1 MIRYQKDT
9 DNIVTLTLDMD
20 NREENVM
27 NQKIWS
33 AFVPVLQQLKTE
45 KKQGRL
51 RGVILASAKKTFM
64 AGGDLEY
71 IYQAEDAAEIF
82 AAAEGMKTFLRDLES
97 PGVPVVA
104 AINGSALGAGFE
116 LALGCHHR
124 IVLDNPKIQ
133 VGLPEVEIGLIP
145 AGGSIVRLLWLL
157 GIEKAFPILAG
168 GKRYN
173 PRGALRAGIIDELSA
188 SPKETLQKAK
198 AWLMRTREG
207 RRPWDT
213 PGRVIPGGSAR
224 EPATARKIMAL
235 SAALNGQ
242 NFDNYPAPRAIL
254 HILTEAS
261 KVGFDVACRLES
273 RYYTELV
280 RSRQCKNM
288 VKAFWFDA
296 NYIKAGNDRPKGY
309 GRFRPQTVGIIG
321 AGTMGSGIALTCLQN
336 GLSVV
341 LKDVSQP
348 IAARGVEFVR
358 QHLDEQ
364 VANNTLLQEERDAL
378 LQKIQ
383 ATDNPAH
390 FQSCD
395 LVIEAVFESQ
405 QVKQK
410 VVREAESCLDEQAFI
425 ASNTVSIPIT
435 TLAGACAQPGRFIG
449 LHFFHPV
456 TDTQLVEIVRGRD
469 TSEETIARAFDFV
482 RTIGKTPILVKDIWG
497 FYAARV
503 QNTYILEGIAMLQD
517 GYPAAVIENLGLQAG
532 MPKSPLA
539 LADELGLELVLRYE
553 QQAAA
558 HYGPKYIQH
567 PAADLARCFL
577 DTLHRPG
584 KARQEGF
591 YTYTAEGQKH
601 LWAGMKEVLPAVRPD
616 YQRQEV
622 IDRLLIVQVLE
633 AVWCMQEG
641 VIQSVAAAN
650 LGSIYGW
657 GFPACKGGVIQVI
670 EDYGRDAFLEKCRE
684 LEQRFGPRFK
694 VPRFL
699 QRSLDK
705 IA

>member
-33 AFVPVLQQLKTE
+33 AFVPVLQQLKAE

-145 AGGSIVRLLWLL
+145 AGGSIVRLMWLL

-168 GKRYN
+168 GKRYD
-173 PRGALRAGIIDELSA
+173 PRGALQAGIVDELSA

-224 EPATARKIMAL
+224 EPATARKIMAF

-309 GRFRPQTVGIIG
+309 GRFRPQTVGVIG

-348 IAARGVEFVR
+348 IAARGVEFIR
-358 QHLDEQ
+358 QRLDEQ
-364 VANNTLLQEERDAL
+364 VANSTLLQEERDAL
-378 LQKIQ
+378 LKKIQ
-383 ATDNPAH
+383 ATDNPAD

-395 LVIEAVFESQ
+395 LVIEAVFESR

-410 VVREAESCLDEQAFI
+410 VVREAESCLEEQAFI

-435 TLAGACAQPGRFIG
+435 TLADACAQPGRFIG

-456 TDTQLVEIVRGRD
+456 TDTRLVEIVRGKE

-482 RTIGKTPILVKDIWG
+482 RAIGKTPILVKDIWG

-503 QNTYILEGIAMLQD
+503 QNTYILEGIAMLQE

-553 QQAAA
+553 QQAAT

-567 PAADLARCFL
+567 PAADLARSFL
-577 DTLHRPG
+577 DTLRRPG

-591 YTYTAEGQKH
+591 YTYTADGRKH
-601 LWAGMKEVLPAVRPD
+601 LWPEMQDVLPAVHPD

-657 GFPACKGGVIQVI
+657 GFPACKGGVIQFI
-670 EDYGRDAFLEKCRE
+670 EDYGREAFVEKCRE

-694 VPRFL
+694 VPKFL
-699 QRSLDK
+699 GKL
-705 IA
+705 

>member
-33 AFVPVLQQLKTE
+33 AFVPVLQQLKVE

-145 AGGSIVRLLWLL
+145 AGGSIVRLMWLL

-168 GKRYN
+168 GKRYD
-173 PRGALRAGIIDELSA
+173 PRGALQAGIVDELSA

-224 EPATARKIMAL
+224 EPATARKIMAF

-309 GRFRPQTVGIIG
+309 GRFRPQTVGVIG

-348 IAARGVEFVR
+348 IAARGVEFIR
-358 QHLDEQ
+358 QRLDEQ
-364 VANNTLLQEERDAL
+364 VANSTLLQEERDDL
-378 LQKIQ
+378 LKKIQ
-383 ATDNPAH
+383 ATDNPAD

-395 LVIEAVFESQ
+395 LVIEAVFESR

-410 VVREAESCLDEQAFI
+410 VVREAESCLEEQAFI

-435 TLAGACAQPGRFIG
+435 TLADACAQPGRFIG

-456 TDTQLVEIVRGRD
+456 TDTRLVEIVRGKE

-482 RTIGKTPILVKDIWG
+482 RAIGKTPILVKDIWG

-503 QNTYILEGIAMLQD
+503 QNTYILEGIAMLQE

-553 QQAAA
+553 QQAAT

-567 PAADLARCFL
+567 PAADLARSFL
-577 DTLHRPG
+577 DTLRRPG

-591 YTYTAEGQKH
+591 YTYTADGRKH
-601 LWAGMKEVLPAVRPD
+601 LWPEMQDVLPAVHPD

-657 GFPACKGGVIQVI
+657 GFPACKGGVIQFI
-670 EDYGRDAFLEKCRE
+670 EDYGREAFVEKCRE

-694 VPRFL
+694 VPNFL
-699 QRSLDK
+699 GKL
-705 IA
+705 

>member
-33 AFVPVLQQLKTE
+33 AFVPVLQQLKVE

-145 AGGSIVRLLWLL
+145 AGGSIVRLMWLL

-168 GKRYN
+168 GKRYD
-173 PRGALRAGIIDELSA
+173 PRGALQAGIVDELSA

-224 EPATARKIMAL
+224 EPATARKIMAF

-309 GRFRPQTVGIIG
+309 GRFRPQTVGVIG

-348 IAARGVEFVR
+348 IAARGVEFIR
-358 QHLDEQ
+358 QRLDEQ
-364 VANNTLLQEERDAL
+364 VANSTLLQEERDAL
-378 LQKIQ
+378 LKKIQ
-383 ATDNPAH
+383 ATDNPAD

-395 LVIEAVFESQ
+395 LVIEAVFESR

-410 VVREAESCLDEQAFI
+410 VVREAESCLEEQAFI

-435 TLAGACAQPGRFIG
+435 TLADACAQPGRFIG

-456 TDTQLVEIVRGRD
+456 TDTRLVEIVRGKE

-482 RTIGKTPILVKDIWG
+482 RAIGKTPILVKDIWG

-503 QNTYILEGIAMLQD
+503 QNTYILEGIAMLQE

-553 QQAAA
+553 QQAAT

-567 PAADLARCFL
+567 PAADLARSFL
-577 DTLHRPG
+577 DTLRRPG

-591 YTYTAEGQKH
+591 YTYTADGRKH
-601 LWAGMKEVLPAVRPD
+601 LWPEMQDVLPAVHPD

-657 GFPACKGGVIQVI
+657 GFPACKGGVIQFI
-670 EDYGRDAFLEKCRE
+670 EDYGREAFVEKCRE

-694 VPRFL
+694 VPKFL
-699 QRSLDK
+699 GKL
-705 IA
+705 

>member
-33 AFVPVLQQLKTE
+33 AFVPVLQQLKAE

-145 AGGSIVRLLWLL
+145 AGGSIVRLMWLL

-168 GKRYN
+168 GKRYD
-173 PRGALRAGIIDELSA
+173 PRGALQAGIVDELSA

-224 EPATARKIMAL
+224 EPATARKIMAF

-309 GRFRPQTVGIIG
+309 GRFRPQTVGVIG

-348 IAARGVEFVR
+348 IAARGVEFIR
-358 QHLDEQ
+358 QRLDEQ
-364 VANNTLLQEERDAL
+364 VANSTLLQEERDDL
-378 LQKIQ
+378 LKKIQ
-383 ATDNPAH
+383 ATDNPAD

-395 LVIEAVFESQ
+395 LVIEAVFESR

-410 VVREAESCLDEQAFI
+410 VVREAESYLEEQAFI

-435 TLAGACAQPGRFIG
+435 TLADACAQPGRFIG

-456 TDTQLVEIVRGRD
+456 TDTRLVEIVRGKE

-482 RTIGKTPILVKDIWG
+482 RAIGKTPILVKDIWG

-503 QNTYILEGIAMLQD
+503 QNTYILEGIAMLQE

-567 PAADLARCFL
+567 PAADLARSFL
-577 DTLHRPG
+577 DTLRRPG

-591 YTYTAEGQKH
+591 YTYTADGRKH
-601 LWAGMKEVLPAVRPD
+601 LWPEMQDVLPAVHPD

-657 GFPACKGGVIQVI
+657 GFPACKGGVIQFI
-670 EDYGRDAFLEKCRE
+670 EDYGREAFVEKCRE

-694 VPRFL
+694 VPKFL
-699 QRSLDK
+699 GKL
-705 IA
+705 

>member
-33 AFVPVLQQLKTE
+33 AFVPVLQQLKAE

-145 AGGSIVRLLWLL
+145 AGGSIVRLMWLL

-168 GKRYN
+168 GKRYD
-173 PRGALRAGIIDELSA
+173 PRGALQAGIVDELSA

-224 EPATARKIMAL
+224 EPATARKIMAF

-309 GRFRPQTVGIIG
+309 GRFRPQTVGVIG

-348 IAARGVEFVR
+348 IAARGVEFIR
-358 QHLDEQ
+358 QRLDEQ
-364 VANNTLLQEERDAL
+364 VANSTLLQEERDAL
-378 LQKIQ
+378 LKKIQ
-383 ATDNPAH
+383 ATDNPAD

-395 LVIEAVFESQ
+395 LVIEAVFESR

-410 VVREAESCLDEQAFI
+410 VVREAESCLEEQAFI

-435 TLAGACAQPGRFIG
+435 TLADACAQPGRFIG

-456 TDTQLVEIVRGRD
+456 TDTRLVEIVRGKE

-482 RTIGKTPILVKDIWG
+482 RAIGKTPILVKDIWG

-503 QNTYILEGIAMLQD
+503 QNTYILEGIAMLQE

-553 QQAAA
+553 QQAAT

-567 PAADLARCFL
+567 PAADLARSFL
-577 DTLHRPG
+577 DTLRRPG

-591 YTYTAEGQKH
+591 YTYTADGRKH
-601 LWAGMKEVLPAVRPD
+601 LWPEMQDVLPAVHPD

-657 GFPACKGGVIQVI
+657 GFPACKGGVIQFI
-670 EDYGRDAFLEKCRE
+670 EDYGREAFVEKCRE

-694 VPRFL
+694 VPNFL
-699 QRSLDK
+699 GKL
-705 IA
+705 

>member
-33 AFVPVLQQLKTE
+33 AFVPVLQQLKAE

-145 AGGSIVRLLWLL
+145 AGGSIVRLMWLL

-168 GKRYN
+168 GKRYD
-173 PRGALRAGIIDELSA
+173 PRGALQAGIVDELSA

-224 EPATARKIMAL
+224 EPATARKIMAF

-309 GRFRPQTVGIIG
+309 GRFRPQTVGVIG

-348 IAARGVEFVR
+348 IAARGVEFIR
-358 QHLDEQ
+358 QRLDEQ
-364 VANNTLLQEERDAL
+364 VANSTLLQEERDAL
-378 LQKIQ
+378 LKKIQ
-383 ATDNPAH
+383 ATDNPAD

-395 LVIEAVFESQ
+395 LVIEAVFESR

-410 VVREAESCLDEQAFI
+410 VVREAESCLEEQAFI

-435 TLAGACAQPGRFIG
+435 TLADACAQPGRFIG

-456 TDTQLVEIVRGRD
+456 TDTRLVEIVRGKE

-482 RTIGKTPILVKDIWG
+482 RAIGKTPILVKDIWG

-503 QNTYILEGIAMLQD
+503 QNTYILEGIAMLQE

-567 PAADLARCFL
+567 PAADLARSFL
-577 DTLHRPG
+577 DTLRRPG

-591 YTYTAEGQKH
+591 YTYTADGRKH
-601 LWAGMKEVLPAVRPD
+601 LWPEMQDVLPAVHPD

-657 GFPACKGGVIQVI
+657 GFPACKGGVIQFI
-670 EDYGRDAFLEKCRE
+670 EDYGREAFVEKCRE

-694 VPRFL
+694 VPKFL
-699 QRSLDK
+699 GKL
-705 IA
+705 

>member
-33 AFVPVLQQLKTE
+33 AFVPVLQQLKAE

-145 AGGSIVRLLWLL
+145 AGGSIVRLMWLL

-168 GKRYN
+168 GKRYD
-173 PRGALRAGIIDELSA
+173 PRGALQAGIVDELSA

-224 EPATARKIMAL
+224 EPATARKIMAF

-309 GRFRPQTVGIIG
+309 GRFRPQTVGVIG

-348 IAARGVEFVR
+348 IAARGVEFIR
-358 QHLDEQ
+358 QRLDEQ
-364 VANNTLLQEERDAL
+364 VANSTLLQEERDAL
-378 LQKIQ
+378 LKKIQ
-383 ATDNPAH
+383 ATDNPAD

-395 LVIEAVFESQ
+395 LVIEAVFESR

-410 VVREAESCLDEQAFI
+410 VVREAESCLEEQAFI

-435 TLAGACAQPGRFIG
+435 TLADACAQPGRFIG

-456 TDTQLVEIVRGRD
+456 TDTRLVEIVRGKE

-482 RTIGKTPILVKDIWG
+482 RAIGKTPILVKDIWG

-503 QNTYILEGIAMLQD
+503 QNTYILEGIAMLQE

-567 PAADLARCFL
+567 PAADLARSFL
-577 DTLHRPG
+577 DILRRPG

-591 YTYTAEGQKH
+591 YTYTADGRKH
-601 LWAGMKEVLPAVRPD
+601 LWPEMQDVLPAVHPD

-657 GFPACKGGVIQVI
+657 GFPACKGGVIQFI
-670 EDYGRDAFLEKCRE
+670 EDYGREAFVEKCRE

-694 VPRFL
+694 VPKFL
-699 QRSLDK
+699 GKL
-705 IA
+705 